1 MAQDVPTYGRR
12 TVAVDRIPEV
22 RFSNGEAQYEAI
34 AQAFSRS
41 AETLKA
47 QQADIEQKAQR
58 RFLLQ
63 KKSQASRAM
72 LDLQTKYQSDPA
84 GLSTALDEY
93 KIKYIED
100 VDDNDLA
107 AELGTA
113 FDLDRDAAVMRAT
126 NAQQQRVT
134 QDLQAT
140 TLEYMADSSRE
151 VQLDSSSLFS
161 TDDTRRDLAFT
172 NLTVK
177 LADIGQNIDRLGP
190 DGQYIFSPE
199 MRANLP
205 RSMMDQA
212 LAAGLM
218 GRISES
224 ADPNTDLKA
233 MLDGTFKASVPG
245 FADVNP
251 LDLLSPTARD
261 QTIGQL
267 EKVISERAG
276 ASKRSWQE
284 FESSMKLQMEIDPTS
299 VNLPDAFAQWQ
310 EKAAGVLTPE
320 IASEINVS
328 YAGLLQQQAKA
339 SKDYRSALPYIN
351 GQQTFDGSE
360 ESEKAIK
367 YGYGVMRQSG
377 VPLVDRARYLAGT
390 GITQPPSEFVNELQ
404 SGFQRAIVNQDAKMA
419 AEIAEAFDTAQA
431 GAPILGNALDDK
443 IEGGI
448 IYLRDML
455 RIGGIGPDAFK
466 DVQKIMASDP
476 MLIDERKKEIAAL
489 VKETPYRK
497 TAASAIDPSWHDL
510 EPDQK
515 AVVTGQAAADYRKIF
530 EMKYLATGNKDVAM
544 KATEPLIKNLYG
556 KTGLSPEGYMRM
568 PPEKYYSIPGDSDT
582 SWMRDDMFAAVMS
595 KPGLYNPDTNVHQE
609 LQAVADPLADPKTSK
624 PEYLL
629 VLSTDPATPFDSLG
643 MVWSPDVKARQTF
656 LTMVS
661 KGTLPD
667 KFKKMHGKFQ
677 TQVPDYR
684 AFITDWYKNQ
694 SAPTSLE
701 QAPSES
707 IFDGMIKQESGGKQF
722 DKMGRVITSPKGAL
736 GIAQV
741 MPDTA
746 PEAAEL
752 AGLEFDP
759 VRYRNDADYN
769 KALGRA
775 YFNKQLEDFGNPTLA
790 VMAYNAGPGAV
801 EKYLQKLG
809 DPRKGELTMAEF
821 VKKFPFAETRDYVKK
836 VTQNVMAVKNAN
848 QR

>member
-1 MAQDVPTYGRR
+1 MVADIPTYGRR
-12 TVAVDRIPEV
+12 TVAVDRVPEV
-22 RFSNGEAQYEAI
+22 RFSNGAAQYEAV
-34 AQAFSRS
+34 AQTFSRT
-41 AETLKA
+41 AETLRVK
-47 QQADIEQKAQR
+47 QADIEQKAQR
-58 RFLLQ
+58 RFVLQ

-72 LDLQTKYQSDPA
+72 LDLQTKYQSDPSGLA
-84 GLSTALDEY
+84 GALDDY
-93 KIKYIED
+93 KAKYIED
-100 VDDNDLA
+100 VSDVDLA

-126 NAQQQRVT
+126 DAQQRRVT

-140 TLEYMADSSRE
+140 TLEYMADSSRD
-151 VQLDSSSLFS
+151 VQLDSSNIFS
-161 TDDTRRDLAFT
+161 TDQSKRDLAFT

-177 LADIGQNIDRLGP
+177 LADIGQNVDRLGP

-205 RSMMDQA
+205 RTMMDQA
-212 LAAGLM
+212 LAAGLL

-251 LDLLSPTARD
+251 LDLLSPSARD
-261 QTIGQL
+261 QTIAQM
-267 EKVISERAG
+267 EKAISERAG

-284 FESSMKLQMEIDPTS
+284 FEASMKTQMEIDPTS

-310 EKAAGVLTPE
+310 EKSAGVLTPE
-320 IASEINVS
+320 IATDINVS
-328 YAGLLQQQAKA
+328 YAGLLQTQAKA
-339 SKDYRSALPYIN
+339 TKDYRAALPYIN
-351 GQQTFDGSE
+351 GQQKFDGSE

-367 YGYGVMRQSG
+367 HGYGVLRQSG
-377 VPLVDRARYLAGT
+377 APLVDRARYLASSGL
-390 GITQPPSEFVNELQ
+390 TQPPSEFVNELQ
-404 SGFQRAIVNQDAKMA
+404 SGFQRAIINQDAKMA

-476 MLIDERKKEIAAL
+476 MLVDERKKEIAAL

-497 TAASAIDPSWHDL
+497 SAASAIDPGWLDMQ
-510 EPDQK
+510 PDEK

-530 EMKYLATGNKDVAM
+530 EMKYLATGNKEVAQ
-544 KATEPLIKNLYG
+544 KATEPLIKNMYG

-582 SWMRDDMFAAVMS
+582 SWMRDDMYAAVMS
-595 KPGLYNPDTNVHQE
+595 KSGLYNPDTNVHQE
-609 LQAVADPLADPKTSK
+609 LQAVADPLADQKTSK

-656 LTMVS
+656 LTQVA

-667 KFKKMHGKFQ
+667 KYKKKHGKMQ

-684 AFITDWYKNQ
+684 AFITDWYAKESGPMNLEH
-694 SAPTSLE
+694 APAET
-701 QAPSES
+701 
-707 IFDGMIKQESGGKQF
+707 IFDGMIKKESEGKQF
-722 DKMGRVITSPKGAL
+722 DKTGQVLTSPAGAL

-746 PEAAEL
+746 PEAAAL

-759 VRYRNDADYN
+759 VRYRTDADYN

-775 YFNKQLEDFGNPTLA
+775 YFNKRYEDFGNYTLA

-801 EKYLQKLG
+801 EKYLLKLG
-809 DPRKGELTMAEF
+809 DPRKGELTMDEF
-821 VKKFPFAETRDYVKK
+821 VEKFPYEETRNYVKK
-836 VTQNVMAVKNAN
+836 VTENVRALQNAN